1 MALDPLGEVVQEQV
15 EVLVGEEAAV
25 AVGWEE
31 HAPGLDPAGIAYVP
45 SAEQR
50 FLTR

>member
-1 MALDPLGEVVQEQV
+1 MEPDLPGEAVREQV
-15 EVLVGEEAAV
+15 EAPGGEEAAV

-50 FLTR
+50 FLTK

>member
-1 MALDPLGEVVQEQV
+1 MAPDHLGEVAQEQV
-15 EVLVGEEAAV
+15 EVLVEGEAAV

-50 FLTR
+50 FLTK